1 MNRRKFLL
9 GMSMLGM
16 SGLTFG
22 SNLMGVKNLEDLG
35 NKKIVIILL
44 RGGADGLSMLVP
56 YGDSNYEKHRPNISV
71 SEKEVLKLNEHYG
84 FHPALKSYMSAY
96 EKNEIILIPNA
107 GQLDNSRSHF
117 QAQSVMEFGVNKNTS
132 VDGFLN
138 RLVQVTNNNNPFSF
152 TNGITDIFKG
162 DRTIKSLRLKEYY
175 TNIGNNEFSQ
185 IANSYKQEEK
195 LYDNFNQIINTN
207 NTINKLV
214 YLDPGFQKKRFGEKI
229 GIMMREEQI
238 NIGFIDFNGWDTH
251 AKQGTLNGKFH
262 ELAGELNETI
272 VDLKENIKD
281 EWKNTVVVVM
291 SEFGRTIRENGG
303 YGTDHGH
310 GNLLTIMG
318 GMVHQS
324 KIMGINNL
332 NIASAHEERDLNVD
346 YDYREILGN
355 ILLNNC
361 NFKKES
367 IDFVFPGLKFEIK
380 NPIV

>member
-1 MNRRKFLL
+1 MNRRNFLL
-9 GMSMLGM
+9 GMSMLGV
-16 SGLTFG
+16 SGLSFG
-22 SNLMGVKNLEDLG
+22 YNLMDVNNLETLG

-56 YGDSNYEKHRPNISV
+56 YGDSNYKKHRPNISLDG
-71 SEKEVLKLNEHYG
+71 KQILKINEHYG
-84 FHPALKSYMSAY
+84 FHPSLKSYMDSY

-117 QAQSVMEFGVNKNTS
+117 QAQSVMEFGNNKNTS
-132 VDGFLN
+132 VNGFLN
-138 RLVQVTNNNNPFSF
+138 RLVQITNNGNSFSF

-162 DRTIKSLRLKEYY
+162 ERTIKSLRLKEYY
-175 TNIGNNEFSQ
+175 TNIGNNEFSK
-185 IANSYKQEEK
+185 ISNSYKQEEK
-195 LYDNFNQIINTN
+195 LYDNFNQIVNTN

-214 YLDPGFQKKRFGEKI
+214 YLDPSFQQKRFGEKV
-229 GIMMREEQI
+229 GIMIREEKI

-262 ELAGELNETI
+262 DLTRELDETI
-272 VDLKENIKD
+272 VDLKDNLKD
-281 EWKNTVVVVM
+281 EWENTVVVVM

-303 YGTDHGH
+303 WGTDHGH

-324 KIMGINNL
+324 NIMGVNNL
-332 NIASAHEERDLNVD
+332 NIETAHEERDLNVD

-355 ILLNNC
+355 ILLNNF

-367 IDFVFPGLKFEIK
+367 IDFVFPELKFEIK
-380 NPIV
+380 NKVI